1 MIVWLKFDSKECCS
15 EAIACASL
23 RGMNQ
28 AAIEKERIERVG
40 DKKSS
45 NEYSDAC
52 GKKRVGVDGIKWY
65 WINED
70 TDNYYDG

>member
-1 MIVWLKFDSKECCS
+1 MWLKFESKERS

-52 GKKRVGVDGIKWY
+52 GQKKRVGDDGIKWC